1 MTNVSDKQ
9 YWHST
14 EIGDVLHV
22 LNSRTRGLTTEEAQ
36 SRLKEFGPNELK
48 VEKNISPL
56 TILLRQFKSFLV
68 IILLIA
74 TAISLVL
81 GEIIDAVAIMVIVV
95 ISAVLGFTQEYR
107 SEEALEALRNMLSPT
122 ASVVRDGQEKDVPAN
137 EIVPGDVLVLRAGD
151 KVPADAR
158 LIETARFQLNEASLT
173 GESAPVDKTVSVVP
187 ESSSLGDRSNM
198 VFSGTEVTYGK
209 GMAAVVSTGTNTEFG
224 KIAKQ
229 VTAITLEKT
238 PLERRMEELGRWL
251 GYLCLTVVS
260 AVIGIGVL
268 RKFLAEGTVGIGFAL
283 EMLLFGV
290 ALAVAAVPE
299 ALPAIVTGSLAVGMR
314 RMARKGA
321 LVRKMAAV
329 ETLGCTTVICSDKTG
344 TLTKGEMTVRQI
356 FAQGNFINVT
366 GVGYEPKGELQPP
379 DNVILTSASF
389 SNLMKACVLC
399 NDADLVMSEGKWH
412 VKGDPTEGALIVV
425 AAKAGAKQ
433 DELRRQY
440 PRIYELPFSSE
451 RKRMTTVHST
461 PEGMRFAYMK
471 GAPEIIA
478 ERCSYTYETSGM
490 QRLDEE
496 RKRRIL
502 EANVEMANNALRV
515 LGVAY
520 KELRDNDILD
530 ENHLEKGL
538 VFLGLVGMIDPPREE
553 ALEAVHACKRVKV
566 KPIMITGDHKLTAVA
581 IARELSIYQEGDI
594 SLTGGELEKMSQ
606 VELEKI
612 VEKVTVYARVSPEHK
627 LKIVRAWKSRGHVVA
642 MTGDGVN
649 DAPALKHADIGVA
662 MGITGTEVS
671 KEASSMV
678 LTDDNFATIVNAI
691 EMGRWIYDNIKKYL
705 TYLLQANLVEII
717 ILSSIIL
724 VGYPL
729 PLLPAAILYI
739 NLATDGLPAI
749 ALGVGPPDPDI
760 MERPPRHPDETIFT
774 KDVKLFLLRAV
785 LIETPLILWTYL
797 WSLSQG
803 IEIARTN
810 VFLVFILFE
819 LTVALNCRSLKY
831 TLLEV
836 KPHKFLIIAVIWEIA
851 LVLSLINIPAVLDAF
866 GIAYPRLPGFGLA
879 IGLSLATLFSVE
891 VLKYLLRSNFRLSR
905 NSYPFIPIS
914 RPKRGVLVKENLVY
928 NSWKLNPTCL
938 NSHLRS
944 ISSLLGVRSRILV

>member
-1 MTNVSDKQ
+1 MTNATDKQ

-14 EIGDVLHV
+14 EIGDALHV
-22 LNSRTRGLTTEEAQ
+22 LNSRTGGLTTEEAQ
-36 SRLKEFGPNELK
+36 SRLKQFGPNEL
-48 VEKNISPL
+48 EAERRISPL
-56 TILLRQFKSFLV
+56 AIVFRQFKSFLV
-68 IILLIA
+68 IVLLIA
-74 TAISLVL
+74 TAISLAL
-81 GEIIDAVAIMVIVV
+81 GEVIDALAIMVIVT
-95 ISAVLGFTQEYR
+95 ISTVLGSTQEYR
-107 SEEALEALRNMLSPT
+107 SEAALDALRNMLSPT
-122 ASVVRDGQEKDVPAN
+122 ASVLRDGQEKDVPAS

-158 LIETARFQLNEASLT
+158 LIETTRLQLNEASLT
-173 GESAPVDKTVSVVP
+173 GESAPVDKTVSVVAQNC
-187 ESSSLGDRSNM
+187 SVGDRSNM
-198 VFSGTEVTYGK
+198 IFSGTQVTYGK
-209 GMAAVVSTGTNTEFG
+209 GMAAVVLTGTNTEFG

-229 VTAITLEKT
+229 VTAITFEKT
-238 PLERRMEELGRWL
+238 PLERRMEELGKWL

-260 AVIGIGVL
+260 AVIGIGIL
-268 RKFLAEGTVGIGFAL
+268 RKFLGEGVVGISFAL

-299 ALPAIVTGSLAVGMR
+299 ALPAIVTGNLAVGMR
-314 RMARKGA
+314 RMAKKNA
-321 LVRKMAAV
+321 LIRKMGAV

-356 FAQGNFINVT
+356 FAQGNLIDAT
-366 GVGYEPKGELQPP
+366 GAGYEPKGELLSPH
-379 DNVILTSASF
+379 NAILTSAGF
-389 SNLMKACVLC
+389 SSLMKACVLC

-412 VKGDPTEGALIVV
+412 VKGDPTEGALVVV
-425 AAKAGAKQ
+425 ATKAGAKP
-433 DELRRQY
+433 DELRMQQ

-461 PEGMRFAYMK
+461 PEGMRLAYVK

-478 ERCSYTYETSGM
+478 ELCTYTYETDGI

-496 RKRRIL
+496 RKRRIH
-502 EANVEMANNALRV
+502 EANVEMTHDALRV

-520 KELRDNDILD
+520 KELADNEVLD
-530 ENHLEKGL
+530 EDHLERGL

-553 ALEAVHACKRVKV
+553 VLEAVRACKRVKV
-566 KPIMITGDHKLTAVA
+566 KPIMITGDHKLTAIAV
-581 IARELSIYQEGDI
+581 AREIAIYQEGDI
-594 SLTGGELEKMSQ
+594 VLTGEELEKISQ
-606 VELEKI
+606 LELENI

-649 DAPALKHADIGVA
+649 DAPALKHADIGIA

-678 LTDDNFATIVNAI
+678 LTDDNFATIVSAI

-717 ILSSIIL
+717 VISSITL
-724 VGYPL
+724 LGYPL

-760 MERPPRHPDETIFT
+760 MKRPPRRPDETVFT
-774 KDVKLFLLRAV
+774 KDVKFFLLRAV
-785 LIETPLILWTYL
+785 LIETPLILWTYF
-797 WSLSQG
+797 WSLPQG

-810 VFLVFILFE
+810 VFLMFILIE
-819 LTVALNCRSLKY
+819 LVVALSCRSLKY

-836 KPHKFLIIAVIWEIA
+836 RPHKFLIIAVIWE
-851 LVLSLINIPAVLDAF
+851 LVLVLGLINIPAVVDAF
-866 GIAYPRLPGFGLA
+866 GIAYPSVQGFGLA
-879 IGLSLATLFSVE
+879 IGLSLATLCSVE
-891 VLKYLLRSNFRLSR
+891 TLKYLLRNNFRL
-905 NSYPFIPIS
+905 
-914 RPKRGVLVKENLVY
+914 
-928 NSWKLNPTCL
+928 
-938 NSHLRS
+938 
-944 ISSLLGVRSRILV
+944 VRRILPFTR